1 MIYLIVIILL
11 LLLSFRYDIN
21 GKTEG
26 REQCYLAMLVIF
38 ILIAGLRWRLG
49 VDTPN
54 YLDSFYH
61 RYPTQDH
68 FSFENYP
75 ICKVPF
81 YVQINSFS

>member
-54 YLDSFYH
+54 
-61 RYPTQDH
+61 
-68 FSFENYP
+68 
-75 ICKVPF
+75 
-81 YVQINSFS
+81 